1 MYAYCEGRTEEMEEA
16 LLTRC
21 KGTEYFVDN
30 LLELTQAQAFDRLS
44 EIVRY
49 EMESPFK
56 DKEKTTK
63 RVSKKSAKA
72 I

>member
-1 MYAYCEGRTEEMEEA
+1 MFKDCEGRTEEMEEV
-16 LLTRC
+16 LIERC

-30 LLELTQAQAFDRLS
+30 LLYLSQAQIFDKLS

-49 EMESPFK
+49 EMESPFRNK
-56 DKEKTTK
+56 AGK
-63 RVSKKSAKA
+63 RKSKAKAKA